1 MKNVHRYCLNTHT
14 SPKCYSVL
22 SHPLL
27 VKEIPLLTYV
37 QCVVFLLALPLET
50 ACESRTCV
58 GRLTNSWKPHMLWWV
73 LVGRRRMDEVQLEG
87 KCPKSYKLFYLHQI
101 RLFHHL
107 PRESGWNASAEEAT
121 VATVYLCSFLPVLPS
136 FLHFFLMQWIQSY
149 ENQFESVKESF
160 PVTLAF

>member
-37 QCVVFLLALPLET
+37 QCVVILPALPLET

-87 KCPKSYKLFYLHQI
+87 KCPKSDWLTNCSTFTRSGCSTISRERAGGMPVQRKQQLQLFI
-101 RLFHHL
+101 SVPFSLFF
-107 PRESGWNASAEEAT
+107 PA
-121 VATVYLCSFLPVLPS
+121 
-136 FLHFFLMQWIQSY
+136 FFTFFSCNRYNHMRISL
-149 ENQFESVKESF
+149 K
-160 PVTLAF
+160 A